1 VGAETIV
8 LEDADRELLR
18 RIGRESAARRRVV
31 AGNCMIC
38 GAEIRGLAT
47 RRYCSAACRVKAH
60 RERQEHL
67 VKTEAA
73 KQSGQSQQA
82 PERES
87 APPPRDRRVTRAAVA
102 AFLERR
108 DAIIGNRVFADSTEV
123 LRANRNEHHESA

>member
-1 VGAETIV
+1 
-8 LEDADRELLR
+8 
-18 RIGRESAARRRVV
+18 
-31 AGNCMIC
+31 
-38 GAEIRGLAT
+38 
-47 RRYCSAACRVKAH
+47 
-60 RERQEHL
+60 

-82 PERES
+82 PERKS